1 MKSPAKIFR
10 RRIYHSPGEL
20 LSAASEILR
29 HSPEIKS
36 ARRSGGVN
44 RAFAEKIML
53 AVTQVNDCRYC
64 SFGHTKAALEAGVSE
79 DEITRIARGDL
90 GEFPKDEA
98 PGLLYAQ
105 HFAETGGA
113 PDPAAKTQLVDFYG
127 EQTAAEISAY
137 IRMITVGNLLG
148 NTFDAFLSRF
158 RRCPAPD
165 SSFISELSTLLLA
178 LLGVIPFGIIFGIR
192 ML

>member
-1 MKSPAKIFR
+1 MKSSTKIFR

-20 LSAASEILR
+20 VAAASEILH
-29 HSPEIKS
+29 HSPDIKS
-36 ARRSGGVN
+36 ARRSGTVN

-64 SFGHTKAALEAGVSE
+64 RFGHTKAALEAGVSE

-90 GEFPKDEA
+90 AEFPQDET

-113 PDPAAKTQLVDFYG
+113 PDPAETTQLVNFYG
-127 EQTAAEISAY
+127 EQTAAEIGAY
-137 IRMITVGNLLG
+137 IRMITAGNLLG
-148 NTFDAFLSRF
+148 NTFDALLSRF
-158 RRCPAPD
+158 RRRPAPD
-165 SSFISELSTLLLA
+165 SSVISEFSTLLLA
-178 LLGVIPFGIIFGIR
+178 AIGVIPFGIIFGIR
-192 ML
+192 LL

>member
-1 MKSPAKIFR
+1 MKSSAKIFR
-10 RRIYHSPGEL
+10 RRVYHSPGEL
-20 LSAASEILR
+20 VSAASEILH
-29 HSPEIKS
+29 HSPDFKS
-36 ARRSGGVN
+36 ARRSGRVS

-64 SFGHTKAALEAGVSE
+64 RFGHTKVALEAGVSE

-90 GEFPKDEA
+90 DEFPQDEA

-113 PDPAAKTQLVDFYG
+113 PDPAATARLIDFYG
-127 EQTAAEISAY
+127 EQTAAEIGAY

-158 RRCPAPD
+158 RRRPAPD
-165 SSFISELSTLLLA
+165 SSFISELSTLFLA
-178 LLGVIPFGIIFGIR
+178 VLGAIPFGIIFGIR
-192 ML
+192 LL